1 VIRRRRLRRR
11 LRWRRRDDS
20 GSVTAELALTL
31 PTLAI
36 VLVIGIWLQSA
47 VALRAQCLDA
57 ARAGARAAARGDADP
72 TIRAQLATTLPRGAA
87 VAISHAGDLVTV
99 SVATQVESPAGIAS
113 LVGSP
118 RVTAS
123 ATGTVEGPDD
133 PSSP

>member
-1 VIRRRRLRRR
+1 VIRGRRKG
-11 LRWRRRDDS
+11 DES
-20 GSVTAELALTL
+20 GSVTAEMALTL

-36 VLVIGIWLQSA
+36 VLVIGLWLQSA

-72 TIRAQLATTLPRGAA
+72 SIRSQLAAVLPSDATVVIARG
-87 VAISHAGDLVTV
+87 GGEVTV
-99 SVATQVESPAGIAS
+99 SVETQVTAPAGIAS

-123 ATGTVEGPDD
+123 ATGPVEATTDTAHGAADENNP
-133 PSSP
+133 